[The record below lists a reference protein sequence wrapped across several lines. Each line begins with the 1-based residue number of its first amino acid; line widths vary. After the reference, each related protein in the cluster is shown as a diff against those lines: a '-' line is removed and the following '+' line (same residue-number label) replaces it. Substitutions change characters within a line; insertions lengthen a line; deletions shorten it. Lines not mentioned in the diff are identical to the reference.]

1 MKRITS
7 SLLALLLALS
17 MLIGMVPAAYAAQA
31 DTIESINST
40 ETVDSTET
48 EDVSDE
54 AEEVAA
60 QATEGT
66 AVAEVNG
73 NTYPDL
79 KTAISAM
86 STGATLK
93 LLDDVNLGTSAIGFY
108 KSGTENLT
116 FDLNG
121 HTITSSY
128 DEKGTVTATRNG
140 LLIMNGTIVNN
151 STSSTKTTSAVYVS
165 NGGTTTLRNV
175 KLISNMSGLA
185 VCDLEGNSKSKS
197 ATVTIEDDTTVG
209 DNVQYGVYL
218 SSLKATAQKERAVT
232 LNINGGTITG
242 TKNGVYVYG
251 PGSSKYGTV
260 KASITGGTVS
270 DVMVSTGDGPK
281 TPVDIAISGGTITGA
296 LTSLGTNEVAIS
308 GGTIIGDLK
317 QNGENATI
325 SITGGTIGGALN
337 NTNGTITVTG
347 GTFTTDP
354 RAYIPADS
362 GLVYDAETG
371 KVISAS
377 STTGVAKI
385 GDTGYETLAKAVTAA
400 NPGDTITLLDNIELT
415 SAQSI
420 SRQLTIDLNGK
431 TITSSAKYTIKLN
444 TGADLTVK
452 DSATGGK
459 IANTH
464 SSDAQTIYLNASNT
478 TFTLESGTIEST
490 PNVNTIYSVAIA
502 NYSGKKCV
510 VNIKGGNVV
519 TPEAATN
526 GRAITAANGMT
537 LNISGGEITG
547 GFYGVAGFASSTTT
561 ITGGKISARIV
572 DSGLTYDTYAIF
584 LRYNGANVIVK
595 DGTVCGIKV
604 EGYSSGADTFPTV
617 TLEGGTIDGSITHN
631 GQKWHDFKLD
641 VPTTST
647 TIFTNETA
655 KDFLPDTV
663 QLKQNEDGTYG
674 ITAAKKYVAEIKG
687 GNKYETLEAAFK
699 AANDNDEIIIN
710 AGTYEMSDLSKLSNR
725 TVTVSAAAGATVVF
739 DNAGAIGMGSASVTF
754 KGITFDYMPNRN
766 YTGLQHSS
774 NMVYE
779 NCVFNGMVFL
789 YGTSETFNSCTF
801 IQTEAGAYNVWTYG
815 AKTVAFNNCTFNC
828 VGRCVLVYSEDKTA
842 HTNLTVEDTKFNASA
857 QAEGKAAIEIDTSLM
872 TEGGATI
879 TVDAQTT
886 ATGFAEGSKSGD
898 TLWNDKM
905 QDAENNKNTT
915 VVVNGE
921 TVFAPKA
928 SGDGTKA
935 NPYTLA
941 QLGAMTR
948 AEYIAAQERL
958 GGTMYVTVGDYSYD
972 KNGVLGNGERNDT
985 PGQTPDH
992 SKLNAYG
999 ENGYLGEKNDGAN
1012 GKSIVFVNG
1021 SITSK
1026 VTGYESIDK
1035 IGTSLLLAVPAYTN
1049 VTFEGITF
1057 NNVMSFDYQLYTSP
1071 WSQLGK
1077 LEFDGCTFNG
1087 IIVGAIAA
1095 QTLTFDKCTFAD
1107 YTNTVSANSSNPT
1120 WIRPA
1125 YGNWNKGD
1133 NEGQGNNF
1141 KSLTKINFTGN
1152 TVTST
1157 RPVKFECIAQ
1167 WEMPTTVT
1175 VTGNKFDISKQEGD
1189 TSTKNVG
1196 LYFGANAKFDL
1207 VAQDNTKSEKT
1218 AALYTAVYSAPNGKN
1233 YAGLPAGSTV
1243 KDSTGEATE
1252 LTDAQE
1258 WKKTDKLTLATST
1271 EVAELSTTDSE
1282 NKHVT
1287 VRFATLAA
1295 AIAAAKDGD
1304 TVTLLQSCNGN
1315 GIQIKTENF
1324 ATKGLTVDFGG
1335 NTYSVGGVLVG
1346 SPGTGTN
1353 AFQLLQGGKVTFR
1366 NGTIAGVTEGTK
1378 PPEDTPNW
1386 HGAPA
1391 LVIQNYCDLTL
1402 KNMTITGGD
1411 ETVYTMSNNHGNI
1424 VIKDTTITAGK
1435 AKGYGSGPFAFDVC
1449 GYSSYNGVSV
1459 TVKGS
1464 IINGDIE
1471 VSRSSNN
1478 KNPVGLT
1485 LEGGKINGK
1494 MVIDSSITLG
1504 ENTTITKSD
1513 SFEVAAPTGYKW
1525 DNGTLTK
1532 ITYVAEVNG
1541 KTYDSLQAAITE
1553 AADNDT
1559 VTLLADTTEDV
1570 VISKNI
1576 TLDLNGFTLTN
1587 EGAKHTI
1594 TVNEGVSLTI
1604 EDSVGTGKVDN
1615 VTHGHGALV
1624 NNGTVILSGGTFER
1638 SAEKG
1643 TLEPYGNGG
1652 NSWYT
1657 IANYGTMT
1665 INNGT
1670 TVKNAGGYSSNIR
1683 NGGQDSTAK
1692 LTINGGTFDGGVNTV
1707 KNDANGVLEIKG
1719 GELKNTAQYVIM
1731 NWNQATISGGT
1742 FETAETAGAVLFS
1755 SAYGTDGTACGEL
1768 TITGGTFTAAGSKL
1782 IDDAYDANNHG
1793 TVKISGG
1800 SFNRAV
1806 DPKHCDTGFIPTQN
1820 EDGTYGVKEGT
1831 YVAETGGVYYESL
1844 QAAIDAAP
1852 RKGTVKLLADTR
1864 ENVTI
1869 NTPYLTLDLNGHTL
1883 NGGTEKGKP
1892 ALTVTA
1898 RVTVKDGSE
1907 AQTGTIMRED
1917 TAENSGVS
1925 SHYVIDIQGS
1935 GWLTFESGNV
1945 KNGSGVVG
1953 VKGASLV
1960 RVGDDSVAKYPGL
1973 NIKGGTF
1980 TQDNFIVIK
1989 VDRGDLFLNGG
2000 TLNSANSYAI
2010 EDWHRATIKGG
2021 TVNGAVAAWTY
2032 SGGLNSD
2039 LTISGGTINGDVTS
2053 VNYGNAEGRTAKVSI
2068 TGGRVTGKLD
2078 TRSYD
2083 PATNELTSIDDA
2095 AKATIEVTGGTFN
2108 NDPTKYVVENSKVT
2122 NNADGTFGVE
2132 KAYLA
2137 KIGDKSYYT
2146 MDEAFHAVTEGQTI
2160 VLLRD
2165 YTTASSQN
2173 SGSKSF
2179 TFDLNGHTWTYTS
2192 TDVNYAAFEI
2202 NYPDV
2207 TLTVKNG
2214 KVVSN
2219 SMLGLIPSAMGGTI
2233 TYDNAGLVFEGI
2245 DATANGHSG
2254 IETNGNNT
2262 NDSVTLKNS
2271 TLNVP
2276 NGFGIYFPSSGT
2288 LTIENSKINAKTM
2301 GVQVCAGSLKISGAD
2316 TAITVTGDAVPKTEN
2331 DGAIQDGAAISIVN
2345 RTGYKGLGTITVT
2358 GGTFTAKTG
2367 NAAIK
2372 AYNYADKTESSFNES
2387 DKVEVSGGTFS
2398 AEVPADLCAVGYE
2411 PTKMDTGMYTV
2422 QKVSGNAYYVDDSG
2436 KPVYGDF
2443 AALVASTNAATKG
2456 KTITLLKNV
2465 KIEDNL
2471 VLFGNRTVD
2480 LNGNVLEITEIFI
2493 GLYGKVIDSSDGNGL
2508 LKIAADNVTL
2518 QSDNGLLPIYDSA
2531 KGGYRLFSFTMKQQV
2546 TKPSDTTVKFK
2557 FGPIFENKEAYKLLL
2572 TGNNHNIK
2580 VTVTLKW
2587 ISGDGRTGEQTFT
2600 FPQNLINGIGAAE
2613 GGSGFVINLTG
2624 FDSDITGSVSN
2635 VTAQWAISSGT
2646 GASVSGTPSVIYE

>member
-17 MLIGMVPAAYAAQA
+17 MLIGMVPAAYAAPA
-31 DTIESINST
+31 DTIESIDPT

-48 EDVSDE
+48 EDVLDESKEVAVHAAGETAETEYAAFSGSTYWTTLQEAINEGPYNIYLAKDVTETVTIPAGKTVNVSLYGHQLHGSITNNGNLTIDTYKQYYSHPDIGGGDATITNEGTLKLACDGATGFVVNNSGALNITGGATYKVSNITNTGSGVIEITSGTFDE
-54 AEEVAA
+54 A
-60 QATEGT
+60 
-66 AVAEVNG
+66 
-73 NTYPDL
+73 PDSSWL
-79 KTAISAM
+79 RAGYK
-86 STGATLK
+86 ATLK
-93 LLDDVNLGTSAIGFY
+93 
-108 KSGTENLT
+108 SGTYIVSAMTNTEAAAAGFVAVSSMTPKHFYTTLQ
-116 FDLNG
+116 DA
-121 HTITSSY
+121 IT
-128 DEKGTVTATRNG
+128 
-140 LLIMNGTIVNN
+140 NN
-151 STSSTKTTSAVYVS
+151 SSTVNVIADVEEDCEKTNGDIILFFVS
-165 NGGTTTLRNV
+165 P
-175 KLISNMSGLA
+175 
-185 VCDLEGNSKSKS
+185 SKF
-197 ATVTIEDDTTVG
+197 TG
-209 DNVQYGVYL
+209 
-218 SSLKATAQKERAVT
+218 SLKASGDIKITNGPAVLNNVECNSFTAKKGSWKNTTDITIKDGKVNNITVEESSTDYGVT
-232 LNINGGTITG
+232 
-242 TKNGVYVYG
+242 V
-251 PGSSKYGTV
+251 
-260 KASITGGTVS
+260 AITGGTY
-270 DVMVSTGDGPK
+270 TGTVREATED
-281 TPVDIAISGGTITGA
+281 TLTISGGKFTVDVTNYLAEGA
-296 LTSLGTNEVAIS
+296 T
-308 GGTIIGDLK
+308 
-317 QNGENATI
+317 
-325 SITGGTIGGALN
+325 
-337 NTNGTITVTG
+337 
-347 GTFTTDP
+347 
-354 RAYIPADS
+354 
-362 GLVYDAETG
+362 YDAETG
-371 KVISAS
+371 VVTPGTTAAAKV
-377 STTGVAKI
+377 
-385 GDTGYETLAKAVTAA
+385 GDTAYETL
-400 NPGDTITLLDNIELT
+400 
-415 SAQSI
+415 
-420 SRQLTIDLNGK
+420 
-431 TITSSAKYTIKLN
+431 
-444 TGADLTVK
+444 
-452 DSATGGK
+452 
-459 IANTH
+459 
-464 SSDAQTIYLNASNT
+464 DA
-478 TFTLESGTIEST
+478 
-490 PNVNTIYSVAIA
+490 
-502 NYSGKKCV
+502 
-510 VNIKGGNVV
+510 
-519 TPEAATN
+519 
-526 GRAITAANGMT
+526 AITAVKE
-537 LNISGGEITG
+537 GE
-547 GFYGVAGFASSTTT
+547 T
-561 ITGGKISARIV
+561 ITVNAGEYKLNGSLNYTGKA
-572 DSGLTYDTYAIF
+572 F
-584 LRYNGANVIVK
+584 
-595 DGTVCGIKV
+595 
-604 EGYSSGADTFPTV
+604 
-617 TLEGGTIDGSITHN
+617 TI
-631 GQKWHDFKLD
+631 
-641 VPTTST
+641 
-647 TIFTNETA
+647 
-655 KDFLPDTV
+655 
-663 QLKQNEDGTYG
+663 
-674 ITAAKKYVAEIKG
+674 
-687 GNKYETLEAAFK
+687 K
-699 AANDNDEIIIN
+699 AADGAKVSFD
-710 AGTYEMSDLSKLSNR
+710 M
-725 TVTVSAAAGATVVF
+725 SAAVALHGAK
-739 DNAGAIGMGSASVTF
+739 ITF
-754 KGITFDYMPNRN
+754 ENVTFDYKTNGN
-766 YTGLQHSS
+766 YIGLQHTDTL
-774 NMVYE
+774 VYN
-779 NCVFNGMVFL
+779 NCTINGMVFL
-789 YGTSETFNSCTF
+789 YAASETFNNCTF
-801 IQTEAGAYNVWTYG
+801 NQTEAGAYNVWTYG
-815 AKTVAFNNCTFNC
+815 AKNVAFNSCTFEC

-842 HTNLTVEDTKFNASA
+842 HTNLTVEDTTFHASA
-857 QAEGKAAIEIDTSLM
+857 PAEGKAAIEIDTSLM

-886 ATGFAEGSKSGD
+886 ANGFAKGSKSGN
-898 TLWNDKM
+898 TLWNDKK
-905 QDAENNKNTT
+905 QDAETNKNTT
-915 VVVNGE
+915 VIVNNE

-928 SGDGTKA
+928 SGDGTEA
-935 NPYTLA
+935 NPYTLDD
-941 QLGAMTR
+941 LSTMTR
-948 AEYIAAQERL
+948 AEYIATQTRL
-958 GGTMYVTVGDYSYD
+958 GGTMYVTVGDYSYET
-972 KNGVLGNGERNDT
+972 NGTLGNGTADNSDRDSTKMNYYGA
-985 PGQTPDH
+985 PGAKEGQYSD
-992 SKLNAYG
+992 AAVG
-999 ENGYLGEKNDGAN
+999 KN
-1012 GKSIVFVNG
+1012 IVFVG
-1021 SITSK
+1021 GKITSG
-1026 VTGYESIDK
+1026 VTGYTSIDD

-1049 VTFEGITF
+1049 VTFEGTEF
-1057 NNVMSFDYQLYTSP
+1057 NNVMSFNYQLYTSP
-1071 WSQLGK
+1071 WSQLGELK
-1077 LEFDGCTFNG
+1077 FDQCTFNG

-1095 QTLTFDKCTFAD
+1095 QTLTFDQCVFTD

-1125 YGNWNKGD
+1125 YGNWTKGD
-1133 NEGQGNNF
+1133 NEGQGSDF
-1141 KSLTKINFTGN
+1141 KSLTAINFTGN

-1157 RPVKFECIAQ
+1157 RPVKFERIAQ

-1175 VTGNKFDISKQEGD
+1175 VTGNSFDIRD
-1189 TSTKNVG
+1189 TDEKKNVG
-1196 LYFGANAKFDL
+1196 LYFGANAKFNL
-1207 VAQDNTKSEKT
+1207 IAQDNTKSDNT
-1218 AALYTAVYSAPNGKN
+1218 AALYTAAYKAPNEKD
-1233 YAGLPAGSTV
+1233 YVGLPAGSTV
-1243 KDSTGEATE
+1243 KDSTGKDVELEA
-1252 LTDAQE
+1252 LE
-1258 WKKTDKLTLATST
+1258 WKSDNKLTLKTT
-1271 EVAELSTTDSE
+1271 EEVASVKNAKGTVNFASLSD
-1282 NKHVT
+1282 
-1287 VRFATLAA
+1287 

-1304 TVTLLQSCNGN
+1304 TVTLLQDCNGN
-1315 GIQIKTENF
+1315 GIQIDTKNF

-1335 NTYSVGGVLVG
+1335 HTYSVGGVLVG
-1346 SPGTGTN
+1346 STGTGTN
-1353 AFQLLQGGKVTFR
+1353 AFQLLEGGKVTFK

-1378 PPEDTPNW
+1378 PAEDTPNW

-1402 KNMTITGGD
+1402 KSMTITGGD

-1424 VIKDTTITAGK
+1424 VIEDTTINAGG
-1435 AKGYGSGPFAFDVC
+1435 AKGYSSGPFAFDVC

-1464 IINGDIE
+1464 STINGDIE
-1471 VSRSSNN
+1471 ISRSSSN

-1485 LEGGKINGK
+1485 LEGGTITGK
-1494 MVIDSSITLG
+1494 LVIDSSIKLG

-1513 SFEVAAPTGYKW
+1513 SFKVAAPAGYKW
-1525 DNGTLTK
+1525 DKGTLTK
-1532 ITYVAEVNG
+1532 ITYVAKVGMG
-1541 KTYDSLQAAITE
+1541 KEFTSLQEAINYAE
-1553 AADNDT
+1553 GDNDT

-1570 VISKNI
+1570 TINKNITLDLGSKTLTNTNAGKATISVTGGTVTVKNGNVVGGTSYYNIEVTKGSNANLTLEGVTATAGNTGSSMIDNYGTLTITSGEYSGGLNVVKSEEGSTLTINGGTFTLSYAKGWSYNGVILSAGITNISGGNFIQNATTPAKSHPSVILAMLVEGYTSKIEITGGSFTNNKSDGKIFYGYGKATSDNFEVSGGTFNKSISDDFCADGFIPTKNADGTYGVKEGKYVAQNKKSSTKYESLEAALKASSKGNTIVLLDNVKEAVTVSDKKNI

-1587 EGAKHTI
+1587 TEGEHTI
-1594 TVNEGVSLTI
+1594 VNNGTLTI
-1604 EDSVGTGKVDN
+1604 KDSVGGGKVDN
-1615 VTHGHGALV
+1615 VTHGRGALV

-1683 NGGQDSTAK
+1683 NGGQDSMAK

-1768 TITGGTFTAAGSKL
+1768 TITGGTFKAAGNEL

-1820 EDGTYGVKEGT
+1820 ADGTYGVKEGT

-1844 QAAIDAAP
+1844 QAAIDAA
-1852 RKGTVKLLADTR
+1852 RRNGTVKLLADTR

-1869 NTPYLTLDLNGHTL
+1869 STPYLTLDLNGHTL

-1907 AQTGTIMRED
+1907 AQTGTIKRED

-2068 TGGRVTGKLD
+2068 TGGTINGNLD
-2078 TRSYD
+2078 TRSYN

-2122 NNADGTFGVE
+2122 NNGDGTFGVE

-2192 TDVNYAAFEI
+2192 TDVNCAAFEI

-2214 KVVSN
+2214 NVVSN

-2262 NDSVTLKNS
+2262 NDSVTLRNS

-2276 NGFGIYFPSSGT
+2276 DGFGIYFPSSGT

-2372 AYNYADKTESSFNES
+2372 AYNWANNTETDFTEPT
-2387 DKVEVSGGTFS
+2387 KVEVSGGTFS
-2398 AEVPADLCAVGYE
+2398 AEVPADLCAPGYV
-2411 PTKMDTGMYTV
+2411 PTGKDASTGMYTV
-2422 QKVSGNAYYVDDSG
+2422 QEVSGNAYYVDDSG

>member
-1594 TVNEGVSLTI
+1594 TVNKGVSLTI
-1604 EDSVGTGKVDN
+1604 EDSVGTGTVDN
-1615 VTHGHGALV
+1615 VTHGRGALV

-1638 SAEKG
+1638 SEEKG

-1665 INNGT
+1665 INKGT

-1683 NGGQDSTAK
+1683 NGGQDSIAN
-1692 LTINGGTFDGGVNTV
+1692 LTINDGTFDGGVNTV

-1731 NWNQATISGGT
+1731 NWNKATISGGT

-1755 SAYGTDGTACGEL
+1755 SAYKNQSALCGEL
-1768 TITGGTFTAAGSKL
+1768 TITGGTFKAAGSKL
-1782 IDDAYDANNHG
+1782 IDDAYDPDNHG

-1820 EDGTYGVKEGT
+1820 ADGTYGVKEGV
-1831 YVAETGGVYYESL
+1831 YVAKVDNVKYETL
-1844 QAAIDAAP
+1844 QAAINAA
-1852 RKGTVKLLADTR
+1852 KGGSTVRLLANVTLTETAVFPAGKTVHLNLVGHNITAAGTALRINGKTDIQSTDGVGTIESTGNVAVAVGDNANLTVYSGTLKGREGAVITGTSTGAKIEIRTKATLIATDNAVIAGNGSKRDGKPNTILVKGSTFIGGIVTDGYIACGIYAPWNDNVTVSGGTFNINNGAGIVARAGNVKVTGGTFNCGDGTAKGWVGDSKNNVPNAALVFDKAANYPALTESSQILVSGGTFSTDPDANGAKLADGYVANKDESGMYKVGKAEPVAEINGVKYDTLQAAINAAQATQGGATITLLKNINT
-1864 ENVTI
+1864 ESYYTVNGDNPVTI
-1869 NTPYLTLDLNGHTL
+1869 NLAGYNITGSGISGLFYVTAKGDLTIKGEGIVTAVEDNGAAMAVWVRSPIAKVTL
-1883 NGGTEKGKP
+1883 EGGTYRQQITNTTDP
-1892 ALTVTA
+1892 HFDL
-1898 RVTVKDGSE
+1898 
-1907 AQTGTIMRED
+1907 I
-1917 TAENSGVS
+1917 
-1925 SHYVIDIQGS
+1925 YV
-1935 GWLTFESGNV
+1935 ERGNV
-1945 KNGSGVVG
+1945 YV
-1953 VKGASLV
+1953 
-1960 RVGDDSVAKYPGL
+1960 
-1973 NIKGGTF
+1973 KGGTYEGF
-1980 TQDNFIVIK
+1980 TPDW
-1989 VDRGDLFLNGG
+1989 
-2000 TLNSANSYAI
+2000 TLNCKDEHYLSKEAN
-2010 EDWHRATIKGG
+2010 
-2021 TVNGAVAAWTY
+2021 
-2032 SGGLNSD
+2032 
-2039 LTISGGTINGDVTS
+2039 
-2053 VNYGNAEGRTAKVSI
+2053 
-2068 TGGRVTGKLD
+2068 
-2078 TRSYD
+2078 
-2083 PATNELTSIDDA
+2083 
-2095 AKATIEVTGGTFN
+2095 IEVTGGTFYGF
-2108 NDPTKYVVENSKVT
+2108 DPGANPEGKGTTYVKTGYVSTANT
-2122 NNADGTFGVE
+2122 DGT
-2132 KAYLA
+2132 
-2137 KIGDKSYYT
+2137 
-2146 MDEAFHAVTEGQTI
+2146 
-2160 VLLRD
+2160 
-2165 YTTASSQN
+2165 
-2173 SGSKSF
+2173 
-2179 TFDLNGHTWTYTS
+2179 
-2192 TDVNYAAFEI
+2192 
-2202 NYPDV
+2202 
-2207 TLTVKNG
+2207 
-2214 KVVSN
+2214 
-2219 SMLGLIPSAMGGTI
+2219 
-2233 TYDNAGLVFEGI
+2233 
-2245 DATANGHSG
+2245 
-2254 IETNGNNT
+2254 
-2262 NDSVTLKNS
+2262 
-2271 TLNVP
+2271 
-2276 NGFGIYFPSSGT
+2276 
-2288 LTIENSKINAKTM
+2288 
-2301 GVQVCAGSLKISGAD
+2301 
-2316 TAITVTGDAVPKTEN
+2316 
-2331 DGAIQDGAAISIVN
+2331 
-2345 RTGYKGLGTITVT
+2345 
-2358 GGTFTAKTG
+2358 
-2367 NAAIK
+2367 
-2372 AYNYADKTESSFNES
+2372 
-2387 DKVEVSGGTFS
+2387 
-2398 AEVPADLCAVGYE
+2398 
-2411 PTKMDTGMYTV
+2411 YTV
-2422 QKVSGNAYYVDDSG
+2422 QKVSGNAYYVDNSG
-2436 KPVYGDF
+2436 KPVYGDLEKLL
-2443 AALVASTNAATKG
+2443 ADSATNGRAIKLLDDVVTYGTDFLYLRAN
-2456 KTITLLKNV
+2456 KTI
-2465 KIEDNL
+2465 
-2471 VLFGNRTVD
+2471 D
-2480 LNGNVLEITEIFI
+2480 LNGKTLVLP
-2493 GLYGKVIDSSDGNGL
+2493 GKLFGFGKIIDSTDGAGL
-2508 LKIAADNVTL
+2508 LKIGDMDGSQL
-2518 QSDNGLLPIYDSA
+2518 PSDNGYLPVKDTEA
-2531 KGGYRLFSFTMKQQV
+2531 GGYRLYKYMFELFVSKKTGLSYNKVDDNRVMFVLKLKFTNPDAWNKLATDDDSVQLSFVAEWNTNKAIFDFRADTLNKAKKDVNDEGYVNFMMTVNGFSTLGDAKFSMTPQLKCALFT
-2546 TKPSDTTVKFK
+2546 
-2557 FGPIFENKEAYKLLL
+2557 
-2572 TGNNHNIK
+2572 
-2580 VTVTLKW
+2580 
-2587 ISGDGRTGEQTFT
+2587 QT
-2600 FPQNLINGIGAAE
+2600 IDSIIYSSAIG
-2613 GGSGFVINLTG
+2613 G
-2624 FDSDITGSVSN
+2624 
-2635 VTAQWAISSGT
+2635 
-2646 GASVSGTPSVIYE
+2646 